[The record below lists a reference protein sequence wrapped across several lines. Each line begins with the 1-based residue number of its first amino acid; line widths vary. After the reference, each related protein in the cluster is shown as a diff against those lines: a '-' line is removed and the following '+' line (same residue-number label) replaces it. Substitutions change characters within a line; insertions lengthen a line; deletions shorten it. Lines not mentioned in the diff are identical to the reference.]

1 MMYTKYFDEIP
12 ASVTVCDVDGK
23 ILFMNERSAATF
35 AKDGGKSLIG
45 KDLYECHPG
54 TSKEKLRALMESHQ
68 TNSYTIEKNGVKKMI
83 YQTPWFENGEF
94 RGLIE
99 FSFVIPADMPHFMRG

>member
-1 MMYTKYFDEIP
+1 MMDTKYFDEIQ
-12 ASVTVCDVDGK
+12 AAVTVCDVDGK
-23 ILFMNERSAATF
+23 ILYMNERSAATF

-54 TSKEKLRALMESHQ
+54 ASKEKLRALMESHQ

-83 YQTPWFENGEF
+83 YQTPWYSDGKFS
-94 RGLIE
+94 GLVEISLPLPE
-99 FSFVIPADMPHFMRG
+99 DLPHFVRK